1 MRGLLPA
8 ARLSMMLL
16 LLASPITAREI
27 LYLTNGRQITVERF
41 WEEGDQIFY
50 EKKGNVFGFPPSL
63 LERVDRAGSVRTR

>member
-50 EKKGNVFGFPPSL
+50 EKKGNGVCVPRAR